1 MNETDPGERKLT
13 QLDFTRLSLL
23 RGDIPAELT
32 TLLKKARIVGSSEI
46 PSGIVTMYAQ
56 AEIEDMA
63 AGRRLKVVLCYPE
76 HAEPRAGYVSVLS
89 PIGIALLGQELGSLA
104 CWQSSDGEKRSAE
117 IVSVSV
123 PLPVGDGRNRCAVR
137 DA

>member
-1 MNETDPGERKLT
+1 MKETDPGERKLT

-32 TLLKKARIVGSSEI
+32 TLLKKARIVGSSEM

-89 PIGIALLGQELGSLA
+89 PIGIALLGQELGH
-104 CWQSSDGEKRSAE
+104 
-117 IVSVSV
+117 
-123 PLPVGDGRNRCAVR
+123 
-137 DA
+137 